1 MHTALIAFDSAQLNT
16 ILQKMMDAFGFK
28 TITTQK
34 MSDVWDFFKENQSGL
49 ILTDWVLDKQETLPL
64 LSQLLPEQHVIFV
77 SAEKTPQKVLF
88 ALQSGVSEYIM
99 KPFDNDIL
107 QSKLSM
113 IGLL

>member
-16 ILQKMMDAFGFK
+16 ILQKMLDAFGFQ
-28 TITTQK
+28 TITVQTTEEISQ
-34 MSDVWDFFKENQSGL
+34 FLKENKSGL
-49 ILTDWVLDKQETLPL
+49 ILTDWTLEQKQTLPL
-64 LSQLLPEQHVIFV
+64 FTELLPEQHVILV
-77 SAEKTPQKVLF
+77 SAEKTPQKVLL